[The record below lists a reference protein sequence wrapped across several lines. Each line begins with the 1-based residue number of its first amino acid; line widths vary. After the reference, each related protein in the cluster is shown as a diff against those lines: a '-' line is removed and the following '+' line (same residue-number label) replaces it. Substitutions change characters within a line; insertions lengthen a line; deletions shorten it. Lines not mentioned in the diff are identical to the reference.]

1 MWKKLFSACCR
12 TVDFRDEI
20 VERTWM
26 YSQRV
31 RQHAGKSLMSLSTV
45 LRSLTHPLHCAPMT
59 ITNWPTNERPREKL
73 AQLGPQA
80 LSDAEL
86 LAIFFRTGVRG
97 KTAVDLARDML
108 QEFGGLRQLLE
119 ANINRF
125 CQQHGLGL
133 AKYAQLQ
140 AALEIGRR
148 HLQEKLV
155 REDVMTNS
163 IDTKQYLLSRLRQHQ
178 QEVFACLYLDS
189 QHRVIRFEELF
200 HGSIDNATVHP
211 REIVK
216 RALTH
221 NAAAVILA
229 HNHPSGIAKP
239 SQADQHIT
247 QQIVK
252 ALALV
257 DIRVID
263 HMIVGDTQVCSMAEL
278 GML

>member
-1 MWKKLFSACCR
+1 
-12 TVDFRDEI
+12 
-20 VERTWM
+20 
-26 YSQRV
+26 
-31 RQHAGKSLMSLSTV
+31 
-45 LRSLTHPLHCAPMT
+45 MT
-59 ITNWPTNERPREKL
+59 IIDWPANERPREKL
-73 AQLGPQA
+73 AELGPGA

-86 LAIFFRTGVRG
+86 LAIFLRTGVRG
-97 KTAVDLARDML
+97 KTAVDLARDLL
-108 QEFGGLRQLLE
+108 QEFGSLRQLLE
-119 ANINRF
+119 ADIKRF

-163 IDTKQYLLSRLRQHQ
+163 IDTRRYLLLRLRPHQ

-200 HGSIDNATVHP
+200 HGSIDNAAVYP

-216 RALTH
+216 RALAY

-229 HNHPSGIAKP
+229 HNHPSGSTKP
-239 SQADQHIT
+239 SQSDQHIT
-247 QQIVK
+247 QQIIK

-263 HMIVGDTQVCSMAEL
+263 HMIVGDNRVCSMAEL
-278 GML
+278 GMV